1 MNKLKLRLRLRCG
14 RQQGLTVLG
23 LALTFAAGL
32 AALPAMAQGQGAAKA
47 LNIFQQ
53 LVQPNQQVAP
63 TPAVPGVPATPGLP
77 GFPGFPGLPGLPVA
91 VPGVPVSLP
100 GAPAGLLGNALSGNV
115 GGART
120 ANNAAAALDLVGLL
134 SQSVEQIDDTK
145 EAEIGRQLAAVLLGS
160 KPLHPDMALQNYVNQ
175 LGRWISLQ
183 SPRPDLPWTFAVLD
197 DAGFNAFAVPGGYV
211 FVTKGLIDRVTDES
225 ELAGILAHEIMH
237 VALRHHLIA
246 IGKNARAGALTQVIG
261 SQLNNN
267 LGGAL
272 SSQLL
277 NLGKNLYSKG
287 LDQGDEFEADR
298 RGVALAARAGFDPY
312 GLVAVLQQLRTAAPA
327 DPAFMLSLSTHPP
340 AQVRMDQ
347 VEQAMGNRL
356 DAFTGKP
363 AVGVAQRMEL
373 LAAAERRQSDI
384 AAAAAAAAAAP
395 AATRPSA
402 TSRPAARPA
411 PPTPAKKK
419 P

>member
-1 MNKLKLRLRLRCG
+1 MNTLKVRLRE
-14 RQQGLTVLG
+14 RQQRLAVLG
-23 LALTFAAGL
+23 LALTFVAGL
-32 AALPAMAQGQGAAKA
+32 TALPAKAQSQGAAKA

-63 TPAVPGVPATPGLP
+63 APAVPAAPAV
-77 GFPGFPGLPGLPVA
+77 PGFPGLPGLPVG
-91 VPGVPVSLP
+91 VPGVPAGLS

-115 GGART
+115 GGARA
-120 ANNAAAALDLVGLL
+120 ANNAGAALDLVGML

-267 LGGAL
+267 LGGAV
-272 SSQLL
+272 SGQLL

-327 DPAFMLSLSTHPP
+327 DPAFFLSLSTHPP

-363 AVGVAQRMEL
+363 AVGVGQRMEL
-373 LAAAERRQSDI
+373 LAAAERRQNAT
-384 AAAAAAAAAAP
+384 AAAAAAAAAAVIP
-395 AATRPSA
+395 AATRPAA
-402 TSRPAARPA
+402 TTRPTARPA
-411 PPTPAKKK
+411 PVPAKKN